1 MKKAKIT
8 VIVFFLA
15 FIAVLSIA
23 SMVNPVRE
31 YSESENRNLAQMP
44 EISLEAIFDGSF
56 TKGYEDF
63 VVDQFVWRDTW
74 IKIKSGIERAIG
86 KTLSN
91 GVYFARDGYFIEHKS
106 NSDVD
111 AELLE
116 KNIGFLEG
124 YTQKMSELEGV
135 NALVAIAP
143 TASLIHSDKLPA
155 FNDEYD
161 WSAMLERVK
170 EATGEGFVDLASALS
185 AHKDEYIY
193 YRTDHHWTTDG
204 AYYAYCE
211 IARRFGFEP
220 LAITEFER
228 VVLSEDFY
236 GTVIAKVNAASKPDV
251 MVGYEPK
258 TEQELKVDFN
268 MGMKKSDTLYAPEK
282 LETRDKYAYFLGGN
296 DALVQIDTGLDN
308 DRTLLIAK
316 DSYANCLVPFLTAH
330 FERIYVVDLR
340 YFNLGVVE
348 YAKTL
353 GNITDSL
360 VLYNASGFASDRY
373 VFKLAR

>member
-1 MKKAKIT
+1 M
-8 VIVFFLA
+8 
-15 FIAVLSIA
+15 
-23 SMVNPVRE
+23 
-31 YSESENRNLAQMP
+31 
-44 EISLEAIFDGSF
+44 
-56 TKGYEDF
+56 
-63 VVDQFVWRDTW
+63 W
-74 IKIKSGIERAIG
+74 IKIKSGIERVLG

-106 NSDVD
+106 NADID

-124 YTQKMSELEGV
+124 YVLGMGELEGV
-135 NALVAIAP
+135 NALAAIAP
-143 TASLIHSDKLPA
+143 TASLIHADKLPA

-170 EATGEGFVDLASALS
+170 EATGDGFVDLASVLS
-185 AHKDEYIY
+185 QHKDEYIY

-211 IARRFGFEP
+211 IARRFGFDP
-220 LAITEFER
+220 LDITEFER
-228 VVLSEDFY
+228 VVLSEDFF
-236 GTVIAKVNAASKPDV
+236 GTVIARVNASASPDTI
-251 MVGYEPK
+251 VGYEPK
-258 TEQELKVDFN
+258 SEQTLAVDFN

-282 LETRDKYAYFLGGN
+282 LDTRDKYAYFLGGN

-308 DRTLLIAK
+308 GRTLLLAK
-316 DSYANCLVPFLTAH
+316 DSYANCLVPFLAAH

-340 YFNLGVVE
+340 YFNFGLVE

-353 GNITDSL
+353 ENITDSL